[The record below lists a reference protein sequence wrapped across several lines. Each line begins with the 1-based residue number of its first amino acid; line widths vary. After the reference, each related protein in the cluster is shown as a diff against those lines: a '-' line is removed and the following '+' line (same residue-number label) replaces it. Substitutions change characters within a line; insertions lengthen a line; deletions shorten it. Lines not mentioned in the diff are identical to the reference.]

1 MTTRSLWALVR
12 QNIRRARRS
21 FVLSVL
27 GIAVGI
33 SSLVFF
39 LGLSAGVR
47 AVLLGKVFPL
57 DLVEV
62 VPPKSN
68 LDSGGLSSLFSMGSG
83 AGPKLDDAAIAQ
95 LSGRSEVVAAYRR
108 MRMAFPARASG
119 GKELLGRDL
128 HGELVAEG
136 IDVAAVAGESLAP
149 LAFDDQPGSQTACA
163 TDVDCRAPEYCPVDS
178 LRCERPVPAVL
189 SPFLLEI
196 YNSAIAPSH
205 RLPRINRF
213 LADRF
218 RGFTFEV
225 ELGQSFFGRIAPS
238 SVPSKTR
245 RIMLVGIA
253 RRSAQ
258 LAVTVPLA
266 TMQRWNKEWGGTQGA
281 TADYSSVLLQ
291 LRPNADVPRLSEK
304 VRELGLELSDSGAEK
319 VGLLI
324 TLITLLFALVSFAIV
339 AVATVNIAQS
349 FFRVVAERRRELGL
363 LRALGASSASVRRLV
378 LCEAAVIGLLGGL
391 LGVAFGRFGA
401 WLADTLANRYVP
413 DFPFRPDSF
422 FSFSWLL
429 VGGAILCAVL
439 ACVAGAYWPARAAA
453 RLDPAETLASS

>member
-1 MTTRSLWALVR
+1 MKLSSTWALVR

-21 FVLSVL
+21 FALSVL

-39 LGLSAGVR
+39 LALSAGVR
-47 AVLLGKVFPL
+47 AVLLGKVFPQ

-68 LDSGGLSSLFSMGSG
+68 LDSGGLSSLFSLKVGS
-83 AGPKLDDAAIAQ
+83 GPKLDDAAVAE
-95 LSGRSEVVAAYRR
+95 LGARPEVASAFRR
-108 MRMAFPARASG
+108 MRMSFPARATG

-136 IDVAAVAGESLAP
+136 IDVGAVEGESLAP
-149 LAFDDQPGSQTACA
+149 LPFDDQPGSQTACA
-163 TDVDCRAPEYCPVDS
+163 SDGDCRAPEYCPADT

-205 RLPRINRF
+205 HLPRINRF
-213 LADRF
+213 VADRF
-218 RGFTFEV
+218 RGFVFEV
-225 ELGQSFFGRIAPS
+225 ELGQSFFGRVAASP
-238 SVPSKTR
+238 VPPKTR

-253 RRSAQ
+253 RRAAQ
-258 LAVTVPLA
+258 LAVTVPLP
-266 TMQRWNKEWGGTQGA
+266 TIQRWNKEWGSAGA
-281 TADYSSVLLQ
+281 SAEYSSVLLQ
-291 LRPNADVPRLSEK
+291 LRPNADVARLSAK
-304 VRELGLELSDSGAEK
+304 VRELGLELTDSGAEK

-324 TLITLLFALVSFAIV
+324 TMITLLFAVVSFAIV

-363 LRALGASSASVRRLV
+363 LRALGASAASVSRLV
-378 LCEAAVIGLLGGL
+378 LCEAAVIGLCGGVLGLGL
-391 LGVAFGRFGA
+391 GRSAA
-401 WLADTLANRYVP
+401 WLADTLAARYVP
-413 DFPFRPDSF
+413 DFPFRPESF

-453 RLDPAETLASS
+453 RLDPAETLAST